1 VNTLRRVGL
10 LLLVLA
16 APAVAD
22 EGYTIRPLG
31 NYWYLVKV
39 TAPVTLAP
47 GERTR
52 VIVYLDDVPGG
63 VAGAP
68 VLLVRP
74 MSGLK
79 TDLTL
84 STTLFAPVP
93 YGDYPTP
100 LVGGIL
106 SNDSSQPVTY
116 RIKVVVPGRDAGV
129 AGPPEPEED

>member
-1 VNTLRRVGL
+1 MIAILAWCLTLA
-10 LLLVLA
+10 LV
-16 APAVAD
+16 APALAED
-22 EGYTIRPLG
+22 YTIRPLG

-68 VLLVRP
+68 VLLARP
-74 MSGLK
+74 MSGPK
-79 TDLTL
+79 TDLTF
-84 STTLFAPVP
+84 SPTLFAPVP
-93 YGDYPTP
+93 YGTYPMP

-106 SNDSSQPVTY
+106 SNDSAEPVSY

-129 AGPPEPEED
+129 AGPPEDD